1 MINVDGEVF
10 RAPEY
15 SYPFPDADIPG
26 GGGLDVE
33 EPDEDDILDRAESRA
48 PKGVSW
54 WTPVS
59 IWAVLY

>member
-33 EPDEDDILDRAESRA
+33 EPDEDDLLDRAESRA
-48 PKGVSW
+48 PKGLSW
-54 WTPVS
+54 
-59 IWAVLY
+59 